1 MPNHNGLAML
11 YTKFALMIY
20 LMKAITIMSKWCT
33 EVLRRYPYSDQML
46 PRRVDAQMMLKDGS
60 HTDQMMLR

>member
-20 LMKAITIMSKWCT
+20 LMKAINGAQKCSEDIHMTHS
-33 EVLRRYPYSDQML
+33 QMFQKVEYGV
-46 PRRVDAQMMLKDGS
+46 PAKI
-60 HTDQMMLR
+60 

>member
-20 LMKAITIMSKWCT
+20 LMKAINGAQKCSEDIHMTHSQMFQKVESGGGPIFN
-33 EVLRRYPYSDQML
+33 EVLEC
-46 PRRVDAQMMLKDGS
+46 
-60 HTDQMMLR
+60 